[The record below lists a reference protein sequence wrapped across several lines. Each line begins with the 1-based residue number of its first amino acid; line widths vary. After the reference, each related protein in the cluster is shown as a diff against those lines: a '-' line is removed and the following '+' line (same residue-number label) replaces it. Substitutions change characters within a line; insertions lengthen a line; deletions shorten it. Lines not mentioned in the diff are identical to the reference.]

1 MRLRINPLRFLLL
14 LVAYL
19 LVTYSLWKPVAPAYA
34 QVLLRATQVGM
45 WLSEFSSDPT
55 WSHATSLFIDRD
67 RSPTAIFYV
76 QRNLF
81 LTAPPRAGTPMLAYL
96 LANPDVVR
104 VPPQG
109 IPAEWVMANLV
120 LLIPLMLATPAPTW
134 GARVGR
140 LALAIGIALGLQVFD
155 IVVSIKSFYA
165 STFPGTFSPFAG
177 RVYQFLDA
185 FVQSWD
191 TQLFP
196 FVIWA
201 GIHLR
206 QLLPA
211 GVVQEPPAPVP
222 SGSRAERRRQ
232 TRS

>member
-1 MRLRINPLRFLLL
+1 MRLRINPLRFLFL

-19 LVTYSLWKPVAPAYA
+19 LVTYYLWKPLAPAYA
-34 QVLLRATQVGM
+34 QVLLRATQAGL
-45 WLSEFSSDPT
+45 WLTELSSDPT
-55 WSHATSLFIDRD
+55 WHHATTLFIDSA

-76 QRNLF
+76 QRHLF
-81 LTAPPRAGTPMLAYL
+81 LTAPPPAGTPMLDYL
-96 LANPDVVR
+96 VANPGVVR
-104 VPPQG
+104 IPPQG

-134 GARVGR
+134 GARCSR
-140 LALAIGIALGLQVFD
+140 LALAVGIALGLQVFD
-155 IVVSIKSFYA
+155 VIVSIKSFYA
-165 STFPGTFSPFAG
+165 STFAGTFSPVAG

-206 QLLPA
+206 QLLPG
-211 GVVQEPPAPVP
+211 GVAKEPAPAP
-222 SGSRAERRRQ
+222 TASRAERRRQ
-232 TRS
+232 ARS